1 MYVSTIVNTL
11 FTVYVSKIAD
21 TLCTVYVPTIAD
33 TLCTLYVSKIAD
45 TLCTLY
51 VPTIADTLCTVYVPT
66 IAGTLRDNTMY
77 YVCPFMFC
85 YHITIVKYIVLYIT
99 DMYSA
104 TITNHLQ
111 ARVTKRSQ

>member
-33 TLCTLYVSKIAD
+33 TLCTE
-45 TLCTLY
+45 Y
-51 VPTIADTLCTVYVPT
+51 VPTIAETLCTVYVPT

>member
-11 FTVYVSKIAD
+11 FTVYVSK
-21 TLCTVYVPTIAD
+21 
-33 TLCTLYVSKIAD
+33 
-45 TLCTLY
+45 
-51 VPTIADTLCTVYVPT
+51 IADTLCTVYVPT

-85 YHITIVKYIVLYIT
+85 YHTTIVKYIVLYIT